1 MLDKAVVNDQD
12 AFAVVYFM
20 ITEAQ
25 SKAWRQVNKT
35 LIDLYWS
42 IGQYISE
49 RAANNGWGKSIVE
62 KMATYIAAK
71 NPSVSGFSARNLWRM
86 KQFYETYQGDK
97 KLSTVLT
104 EIGWSNHLHIMAKT
118 KTLEEKVYYLGL
130 TVKHRYPAR
139 ELARIIDSGT
149 YERTLLADAKL
160 STALTEFPTSTQG
173 IFKDSYVFEFL
184 GLPNNHKEND
194 LRQALVSHLKQF
206 ITELGADFS
215 LIGEE
220 YPLQVGMKDFR
231 IDLLMFHRG
240 LNCMVAIE
248 LKTTDFHPAHI
259 GQLQFYLEA
268 LDCDIKKP
276 HENPSIGILICKTKD
291 DEVVKYTMN
300 RSISPTLVAEYETK
314 LIDKALLQKK
324 LQELNLLELEEQT

>member
-1 MLDKAVVNDQD
+1 MLDKAVVNHQD
-12 AFAVVYFM
+12 AFAAVYSM

-25 SKAWRQVNKT
+25 SKTWRQINKN
-35 LIDLYWS
+35 LIELYWS
-42 IGQYISE
+42 IGRYVSE
-49 RAANNGWGKSIVE
+49 RVATNGWGKSIVE
-62 KMATYIAAK
+62 EMAKYIASK
-71 NPSVSGFSARNLWRM
+71 NPSVTGFSARNLWRM
-86 KQFYETYQGDK
+86 KQFYETYQGDE

-104 EIGWSNHLHIMAKT
+104 EISWSNHLHILAKT
-118 KTLEEKVYYLGL
+118 KTLEEKAYYLDV
-130 TVKHRYPAR
+130 TAKHRYPAR

-160 STALTEFPTSTQG
+160 SAMLTEFPVPTQG
-173 IFKDSYVFEFL
+173 VFKDSYVFEFL
-184 GLPNNHKEND
+184 GLPNDHKEDD
-194 LRQALVSHLKQF
+194 LRQALVSHLKKF
-206 ITELGADFS
+206 ITEMGADFS

-248 LKTTDFHPAHI
+248 LKTTDFHPAHV

-268 LDCDIKKP
+268 LDCDVKKP

-300 RSISPTLVAEYETK
+300 RSISPTLIAEYETK

-324 LQELNLLELEEQT
+324 LQELNLLGLEE

>member
-1 MLDKAVVNDQD
+1 MLDTAVVSHQD
-12 AFAVVYFM
+12 AFAAVYSM

-25 SKAWRQVNKT
+25 SKVWRQVNKT
-35 LIDLYWS
+35 LIELYWD

-49 RAANNGWGKSIVE
+49 RIATSDWGKSIVE
-62 KMATYIAAK
+62 EMAKYIASK
-71 NPSVSGFSARNLWRM
+71 NPSATGFSARNLWRM
-86 KQFYETYQGDK
+86 KQFYETYRDNE

-104 EIGWSNHLHIMAKT
+104 EISWSNHLHVLSKT
-118 KTLEEKVYYLGL
+118 KTLEEKTYYLQL
-130 TVKHRYPAR
+130 AAKHRYSAR
-139 ELARIIDSGT
+139 AFARLIDSSS
-149 YERTLLADAKL
+149 YERTLLANAKL
-160 STALTEFPTSTQG
+160 STVLTEFPAPTEG

-184 GLPNNHKEND
+184 GLSDGHKEND
-194 LRQALVSHLKQF
+194 LRRALISHLKKF
-206 ITELGADFS
+206 IVELGPDFS

-248 LKTTDFHPAHI
+248 LKTTDFQPAHV
-259 GQLQFYLEA
+259 GQLQFYLET
-268 LDCDIKKP
+268 LDCDIRKP

-300 RSISPTLVAEYETK
+300 RSVSPTLVAEYETR